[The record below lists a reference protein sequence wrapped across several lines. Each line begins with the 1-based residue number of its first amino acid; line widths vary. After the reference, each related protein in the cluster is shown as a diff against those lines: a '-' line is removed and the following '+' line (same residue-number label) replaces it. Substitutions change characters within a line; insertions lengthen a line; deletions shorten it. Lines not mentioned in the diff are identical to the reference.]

1 MELYVEKRDQHSNQ
15 WELVTTIENSNY
27 IIDPYEMRDYYIF
40 GVLANVRNEY
50 RVPYISEPK
59 GSPDDA
65 SDALKIRLYNAFE
78 YNDDCSYLTL
88 KEVLAYP
95 WHERANYFVDF
106 LQILSGLTDDS
117 EDVRIVFYFC

>member
-1 MELYVEKRDQHSNQ
+1 
-15 WELVTTIENSNY
+15 
-27 IIDPYEMRDYYIF
+27 MRDYYIF

-59 GSPDDA
+59 GRPDDA

-78 YNDDCSYLTL
+78 YNHDCSYLTL
-88 KEVLAYP
+88 KDVLAYP

-106 LQILSGLTDDS
+106 LQILSGLTEGR